1 MNTDLKW
8 GVRSL
13 SKRVRMKTVYNSE
26 SLSFCKESHFRPII
40 PKEGETVQEDLT
52 MHAVLVEMIEEVRLL
67 TLVDTKEKQV
77 KMLNELRIQQHYAH
91 HHHDIVA
98 IIMIV
103 AIITWPACSLD
114 QGAS

>member
-1 MNTDLKW
+1 
-8 GVRSL
+8 
-13 SKRVRMKTVYNSE
+13 
-26 SLSFCKESHFRPII
+26 
-40 PKEGETVQEDLT
+40 

-77 KMLNELRIQQHYAH
+77 KMLNELWIQQHCAY
-91 HHHDIVA
+91 HHHDIVV

-103 AIITWPACSLD
+103 AIITWPACSPD